1 MDSLRL
7 GICGFSGSKSWRS
20 HIMSKFLEKAFLT
33 SSLDLNHSTAL
44 KMIDWGRILDSR
56 DRFMSSFLGR
66 SKDSE
71 G

>member
-1 MDSLRL
+1 
-7 GICGFSGSKSWRS
+7 
-20 HIMSKFLEKAFLT
+20 MSKFLVKAFLT